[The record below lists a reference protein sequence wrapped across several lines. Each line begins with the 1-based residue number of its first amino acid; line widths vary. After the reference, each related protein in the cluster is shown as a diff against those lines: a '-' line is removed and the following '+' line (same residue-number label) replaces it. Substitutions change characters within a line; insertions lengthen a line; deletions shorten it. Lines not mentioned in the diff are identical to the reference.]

1 MSDPV
6 HATGID
12 ASPQP
17 PPAIPANWRLK
28 LYYAV
33 FGLLFWLVMAVGRF
47 RHATARDNLA
57 KSFPDRTDAERRA
70 IEREYIR
77 RQAEVFAELAYA
89 SRIGEDELRRRVV
102 VTQPELLAA
111 AAAPRPLVLSG
122 AHQCNWEWMLLR
134 LSLDLGPGLLGLY
147 KPLSNARA
155 DAWLKRLRERFGAR
169 MVPAK
174 SVLAELARFR
184 EARAI
189 GLVAD
194 QTPRTTPEKHWLEFL
209 NQDTAFYMGP
219 ELLARALRSQCV
231 LVTMRRLARGVYA
244 LDLEPL
250 NEPGQKLETGTITER
265 YARGLEAA
273 IRRDPAGWWWSHRRW
288 KLKRKVY

>member
-1 MSDPV
+1 MSEPP
-6 HATGID
+6 GID
-12 ASPQP
+12 GAALPPQP
-17 PPAIPANWRLK
+17 APLPLNWRLR
-28 LYYAV
+28 LYYAACA
-33 FGLLFWLVMAVGRF
+33 LLFRLVMGVGRF
-47 RHATARDNLA
+47 RRATARDNLA
-57 KSFPDRTDAERRA
+57 RSFPEKSAAERRA
-70 IEREYIR
+70 IEREYVR

-89 SRIGEDELRRRVV
+89 SRIGADELRSRVIIDR
-102 VTQPELLAA
+102 PELLAA
-111 AAAPRPLVLSG
+111 AAPPRPLVLAG

-134 LSLDLGPGLLGLY
+134 ISLDLGPGLLGLY
-147 KPLSNARA
+147 KPLSSGRA
-155 DAWLKRLRERFGAR
+155 DTWLKRLRERFGAR

-184 EARAI
+184 AARAI
-189 GLVAD
+189 GIVAD

-219 ELLARALRSQCV
+219 ELLARALRSRCV
-231 LVTMRRLARGVYA
+231 LVTMRRLDRGVYA

-250 NEPGQKLETGTITER
+250 NEAGQKLETGILTER
-265 YARGLEAA
+265 YARGLEAS